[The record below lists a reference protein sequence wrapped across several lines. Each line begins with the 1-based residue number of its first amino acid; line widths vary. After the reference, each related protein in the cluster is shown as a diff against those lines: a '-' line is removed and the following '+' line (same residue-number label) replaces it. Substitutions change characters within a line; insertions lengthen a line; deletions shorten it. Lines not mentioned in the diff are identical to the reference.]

1 LDCAFWGTSE
11 IQVRIINR
19 WGEIVFESSANNIL
33 WDGNY
38 NGAPCM
44 EGTYAMIIEYKGNK
58 QGKRIAYSTIT
69 LLRTKSQ

>member
-1 LDCAFWGTSE
+1 
-11 IQVRIINR
+11 
-19 WGEIVFESSANNIL
+19 
-33 WDGNY
+33 
-38 NGAPCM
+38 M